1 MPDEQAA
8 HEKTITSLGAALA
21 GVNMIYG
28 SGMLELGQTFSLE
41 QMVIDN
47 DIIMMERKFM
57 EGVPVF
63 DETLDIDEIKAV
75 GVGNDFISQPTTMEN
90 FEIASDPQVFDRRM
104 LGEWTADGKKDAV
117 DVAHDIVV
125 DILANHEVKPLDA
138 DVDAAWQEICKA
150 ADQAYFDR
158 VKKLEAE

>member
-8 HEKTITSLGAALA
+8 HEKTITSLPAALA

-47 DIIMMERKFM
+47 DIIMMERKLM
-57 EGVPVF
+57 EGVVIN
-63 DETLDIDEIKAV
+63 DETLAIDAIKYI
-75 GVGNDFISQPTTMEN
+75 GVGNDFIGHPSTMEQI
-90 FEIASDPQVFDRRM
+90 ELPSDPRIFDRRM
-104 LGEWTADGKKDAV
+104 LGEWRVDGQKDAV
-117 DVAHDIVV
+117 DVAHDVVV
-125 DILANHEVKPLDA
+125 DILANHEVAPLEPE
-138 DVDAAWQEICKA
+138 VDAAWQDICKA

-158 VKKLEAE
+158 GKKQEAE